1 VAPERCR
8 APGHRGPLWCSGGGV
23 DEGAVVV
30 ASKRS
35 WHGGDS
41 GGKGVPAGG
50 GSGDNRVL
58 MAAACAPVATLMAV
72 QRQQRVRKTKF
83 YEGIQAERRV
93 PDL

>member
-1 VAPERCR
+1 MKGPWRLR
-8 APGHRGPLWCSGGGV
+8 RRGPGT
-23 DEGAVVV
+23 GATVVE
-30 ASKRS
+30 
-35 WHGGDS
+35 
-41 GGKGVPAGG
+41 KGSRHGG

>member
-1 VAPERCR
+1 MKGSWWLRR
-8 APGHRGPLWCSGGGV
+8 RGPGT
-23 DEGAVVV
+23 GATVV
-30 ASKRS
+30 AKGSR
-35 WHGGDS
+35 HGGS
-41 GGKGVPAGG
+41 
-50 GSGDNRVL
+50 SGDNRVL